1 MSSEPTTPGSGLPP
15 LPPPLPAPAP
25 RPPKSPAVATF
36 LSLFPGLGQVYNGQP
51 AKALVFF
58 FSWIGCIYLT
68 SQGNEMPFAFGI
80 PFVYLYNLVDAYRSA
95 AAINARA
102 LGRAEETAL
111 EPAAES
117 PAWGA
122 TLAVVGLFLLFNNL
136 GWLDLERWAR
146 YWPVLLILAG
156 AGLLVSSLRKQG
168 EGDGSSL

>member
-1 MSSEPTTPGSGLPP
+1 MSSEEPTTPGSGLPA
-15 LPPPLPAPAP
+15 LPPPPPAPAP

-58 FSWIGCIYLT
+58 FSWVGCIYLT

-80 PFVYLYNLVDAYRSA
+80 PFVYFYNLVDAYRSA
-95 AAINARA
+95 AAINACSA
-102 LGRAEETAL
+102 GRSKETL
-111 EPAAES
+111 EPVAES
-117 PAWGA
+117 PVWGA
-122 TLAVVGLFLLFNNL
+122 TLAGLGLLLLFNNL

-156 AGLLVSSLRKQG
+156 AGLLVSSLKKQG
-168 EGDGSSL
+168 EGDASSL

>member
-15 LPPPLPAPAP
+15 LPPPAAPMLPK
-25 RPPKSPAVATF
+25 PPKSPAVATF
-36 LSLFPGLGQVYNGQP
+36 LSLFPGLGQVYNAQP

-58 FSWIGCIYLT
+58 FAWVGCIYLT
-68 SQGNEMPFAFGI
+68 AQGNEMPFAFGI

-102 LGRAEETAL
+102 LGRPGAVAL
-111 EPAAES
+111 ESTAES

-122 TLAVVGLFLLFNNL
+122 TLAGLGLLLLFNNL

-146 YWPVLLILAG
+146 YWPALLILAG
-156 AGLLVSSLRKQG
+156 AGLLATSLKKQAD
-168 EGDGSSL
+168 GDAASL